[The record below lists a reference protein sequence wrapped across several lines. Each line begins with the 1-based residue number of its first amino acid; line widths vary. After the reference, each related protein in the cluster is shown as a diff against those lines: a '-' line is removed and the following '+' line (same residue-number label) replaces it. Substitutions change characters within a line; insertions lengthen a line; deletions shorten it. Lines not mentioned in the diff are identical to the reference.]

1 MNMPIVCCCDEN
13 PCPGSC
19 NFASSYLM
27 NNMSGTLQA
36 VWRDLRNAIDCPTC
50 GNGVPTDLIDD
61 FELSV
66 SWNLSAGATLTRYAI
81 PGGGCCYAVIANLE
95 VTWSWRSEQDIWCCA
110 GYGTGSPYLCE
121 LDNTYSGTTVV
132 PFCYTVVCVSGNGS
146 KWKHSLTICDSS
158 CDNVEVLYTTF
169 LSTNGCGGSACNAMP
184 VYDQGLRL
192 QGACYSWLSTY
203 KALDLLTPADYT
215 PLGLPSFNS
224 PNSFLKCSI
233 EYPGQDPFGTDWNCM
248 QTVVENIIAYGPFSP
263 IMVPDW
269 QTPDAPCTQVAEI
282 PLRYTNG
289 NCNRVFVSRDE
300 NWQFQSNCCDSGMS
314 STYVPPTF
322 T

>member
-19 NFASSYLM
+19 NFASSYFM
-27 NNMSGTLQA
+27 NGMSGTLQA
-36 VWRDLRNAIDCPTC
+36 VWRELRNVNCYEICE
-50 GNGVPTDLIDD
+50 NGCPTDLIDH

-95 VTWSWRSEQDIWCCA
+95 VTWSWLSEQDIWCCTA
-110 GYGTGSPYLCE
+110 PYLCE

-132 PFCYTVVCVSGNGS
+132 PFCYTVVCVSGNGNS
-146 KWKHSLTICDSS
+146 WKHSLTICDSS
-158 CDNVEVLYTTF
+158 CANVELLTTTF
-169 LSTNGCGGSACNAMP
+169 CSNNGCGGSACNAMP

-192 QGACYSWLSTY
+192 QGACYSWYSTY
-203 KALDLLTPADYT
+203 KALDLLTPADYR
-215 PLGLPSFNS
+215 PLGLPSVPG
-224 PNSFLKCSI
+224 PNSYLKCSI
-233 EYPGQDPFGTDWNCM
+233 EYAGQDPFGTDWNCM
-248 QTVVENIIAYGPFSP
+248 PTVVQNVIAYGPFSP

-269 QTPDAPCTQVAEI
+269 QTPDAACSQVEEV
-282 PLRYTNG
+282 PFRYTNG
-289 NCNRVFVSRDE
+289 NCFREFVSRDE
-300 NWQFQSNCCDSGMS
+300 NWSYQVPCCDSGMS
-314 STYVPPTF
+314 STFVPPTF

>member
-1 MNMPIVCCCDEN
+1 MNMARVCCCDEN

-19 NFASSYLM
+19 NFASSYFM

-36 VWRDLRNAIDCPTC
+36 VWRDLRNANDCPTC
-50 GNGVPTDLIDD
+50 DGGVPTDLIND

-66 SWNLSAGATLTRYAI
+66 SWNLSAGVTLTRYAI
-81 PGGGCCYAVIANLE
+81 PGGGCCYGVIGNLE

-110 GYGTGSPYLCE
+110 GFGGPNSPYLCE

-132 PFCYTVVCVSGNGS
+132 PFCYTGVCVSGNGN
-146 KWKHSLTICDSS
+146 KWRHSLTICDSS
-158 CDNVEVLYTTF
+158 CANVELLVSPF
-169 LSTNGCGGSACNAMP
+169 LSNNGCGGNACDAMP

-192 QGACYSWLSTY
+192 QGAYYVWHSTY

-215 PLGLPSFNS
+215 PLGWCS
-224 PNSFLKCSI
+224 PNYLEKCSI
-233 EYPGQDPFGTDWNCM
+233 EYAGQDPLGLDDNCM
-248 QTVVENIIAYGPFSP
+248 PTVVQNVIAYGPFAP

-269 QTPDAPCTQVAEI
+269 QTPDAACTQVAEVPI
-282 PLRYTNG
+282 RSTSG
-289 NCNRVFVSRDE
+289 NCNQVFVSCDD